1 MDFIDLLEFVVRE
14 AHKEPDVFRRP
25 QDMDCSLDEANTGL
39 NELEQVLLVVLM
51 GQIYGVSDEIVDAA
65 PVFDTPRKLR
75 DFLETH
81 AARIPRSLEQTKEW
95 LDG

>member
-14 AHKEPDVFRRP
+14 ARTEPDVFRRP
-25 QDMDCSLDEANTGL
+25 QDMDCPLDEANTGL

-51 GQIYGVSDEIVDAA
+51 GQIYGVSDEIADAA
-65 PVFDTPRKLR
+65 PVFDTPRKFR

-81 AARIPRSLEQTKEW
+81 AT
-95 LDG
+95 